1 MTRQTDRRA
10 RLTVALW
17 VAGIATFSGLYA
29 PQGVLTSIAS
39 SVGVSEATSALIV
52 SSATLGV
59 AVGVIPWAALSEQ
72 LGPAT
77 TLRIAALC
85 AAATSV
91 ITPFVSDF
99 TLMLVIR
106 FVQGAA
112 LAGIP
117 AVTMAL
123 IFRVAS
129 GGRARTLAGT
139 YIAATT
145 LGGLSGRLISGPVG
159 SVFGWQIGVG
169 SVGLLCALLFLSLF
183 ILLRPWALWTAPET
197 PGEIFSSGFENRHRW
212 DATQVALWLSGGLLI
227 GIVVAIYNF
236 LPFRLEIPPHNIP
249 EVLLSS
255 IFLAYLAGT
264 VSARFSGLITTRW
277 GSGRGLIISG
287 CAMLVGLGAM
297 ISASLVFML
306 IGLVVLTGGMFL
318 GHAVASSFV
327 ALRAG
332 SSGAARASAGYTIAY
347 YTGSAIFGWLVG
359 YAWEAFQWF
368 GVTIA
373 VGALIVVQLS
383 LSLFVASRERR

>member
-1 MTRQTDRRA
+1 MTRQADHRG
-10 RLTVALW
+10 RLTAALW

-59 AVGVIPWAALSEQ
+59 AVGVIPWAVLSGR
-72 LGPAT
+72 LGPAA

-91 ITPFVSDF
+91 LTPFVNDF

-123 IFRVAS
+123 IFQVTT

-145 LGGLSGRLISGPVG
+145 LGGLAGRLISGPVG
-159 SVFGWQIGVG
+159 SLFGWQIGVG
-169 SVGLLCALLFLSLF
+169 SVGLLCALLFVALF
-183 ILLRPWALWTAPET
+183 LLLRPWSQNAPRDT
-197 PGEIFSSGFENRHRW
+197 LPENDSRTVRKRTRW
-212 DATQVALWLSGGLLI
+212 DFSQIALWLSGGLLI

-236 LPFRLEIPPHNIP
+236 LPFRLELPPHSIP
-249 EVLLSS
+249 EVWLSS

-264 VSARFSGLITTRW
+264 VSARFSGVITTRW
-277 GSGRGLIISG
+277 GSGRGLILSA
-287 CAMLVGLGAM
+287 CAMIVGLGAM
-297 ISASLVFML
+297 ISNSVVVLI
-306 IGLVVLTGGMFL
+306 IGLVILTGGMFL
-318 GHAVASSFV
+318 GHAIASSFV

-332 SSGAARASAGYTIAY
+332 SDGAARASAGYTIAY
-347 YTGSAIFGWLVG
+347 YAGSAILGWLVG
-359 YAWEAFQWF
+359 YAWEAFQWA
-368 GVTIA
+368 GVTMA
-373 VGALIVVQLS
+373 VAALILIQLT
-383 LSLFVASRERR
+383 LSLFIASRERG